1 MICRFCG
8 KKTNTNG
15 KCDCCSKESPV
26 LLEYKSYEND
36 PIVEKLSLLL
46 ESSDENNSNVD
57 ITENHH
63 DNTNDL
69 EITLSANIHK
79 KDSDSDLLPNAI
91 DEVLEECSIISE
103 YAIKKQNQKEDNH
116 SNKKRPLIRLVVISG
131 GIVFLLSALVYA
143 SICVRNN
150 QKDKSE
156 ISDESKMTNM
166 TTIVSEEDVIDYTS
180 TYNETSKMNTET
192 TETADSVDSNFLYNN
207 SENNAL
213 SFKGKYYSI
222 NNSDFSNNSSS
233 DFINIFGTKPL
244 NCTKELY
251 LNESGFQYN
260 NYFYVTDIEDN
271 VVTLKNTDF
280 LGIGEDFIELFNFNE
295 ITESDDYQNDD
306 NKQNELYVFN
316 ISNRNVSATLICN
329 KLNGLSYGVHYDEKD
344 KKYNTL
350 GGLRLF
356 SISNNCKDSILWIE
370 DMEGNTSIK
379 TLYRDSVDVPSDISG
394 DIVISKSSYG
404 YEIARLSLAEEKNI
418 YFYRDFNSQDVYM
431 IQYIKCNTENDGNN
445 GISDAVLRENEGGEV
460 E

>member
-15 KCDCCSKESPV
+15 KCDCCSKESPI

-57 ITENHH
+57 ITENNH

-103 YAIKKQNQKEDNH
+103 NSIKKQNQKEDNH
-116 SNKKRPLIRLVVISG
+116 SNKKRPLIRLVVMSG

-166 TTIVSEEDVIDYTS
+166 TTIVAEEDVIDSTS

-192 TETADSVDSNFLYNN
+192 AEIADSVDSNFLHNN
-207 SENNAL
+207 SEDNAL
-213 SFKGKYYSI
+213 SFEGKYYSI

-251 LNESGFQYN
+251 LNENDFQYN
-260 NYFYVTDIEDN
+260 NSFYDTNIEDN

-295 ITESDDYQNDD
+295 ITKSDDYQNND
-306 NKQNELYVFN
+306 NKQNEFYVFN
-316 ISNRNVSATLICN
+316 ISNRNVSATLLCN
-329 KLNGLSYGVHYDEKD
+329 KLSGLSYGVPYDEKD
-344 KKYNTL
+344 TKYNIL
-350 GGLRLF
+350 GGTRLF
-356 SISNNCKDSILWIE
+356 SISNNGKDSILWIE
-370 DMEGNTSIK
+370 DINGNKFIK
-379 TLYRDSVDVPSDISG
+379 TLYRDSVDVLSDISG
-394 DIVISKSSYG
+394 DIVISKSNYG
-404 YEIARLSLAEEKNI
+404 YEIARLSLAEGKNI

-431 IQYIKCNTENDGNN
+431 VQYIKCNTENDG
-445 GISDAVLRENEGGEV
+445 ISDAVLRANEGGEV